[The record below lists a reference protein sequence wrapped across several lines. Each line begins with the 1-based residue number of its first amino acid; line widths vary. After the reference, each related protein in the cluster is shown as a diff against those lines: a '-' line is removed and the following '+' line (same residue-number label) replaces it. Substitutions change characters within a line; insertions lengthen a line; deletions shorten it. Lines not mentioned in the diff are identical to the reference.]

1 MAPFPIILIILITL
15 PYIPSITPQ
24 ISTSDDNIPS
34 LAFAFGWLNDNDTF
48 VAGDVATIQVIV
60 LGNYDHRKTNHTFN
74 PNVTVDFKMGNSS
87 LVSGVTCNFG
97 GDVSTWTITF
107 VPIMV
112 GLLNVLIVDD
122 NFRVFDSSLHF
133 HVNPGRLYP
142 SAGVVSWKGQT
153 NEFVAGALATVLI
166 LPKDAFGNNVTASSE
181 GTNVSTFNLSASFM
195 NGSIASLYNV
205 TNKGWNE
212 YGYVQIEFV
221 PITAGSLFLNV
232 EAANQTLIGSPV
244 MFKVIPGVLDVP
256 SCVPQW
262 KAATKFFQ
270 LFSTMETHIH
280 QRDKYGNLV
289 SGLYSFDIEIIEKGT
304 NLSIPVADLRFSE
317 VVPGIQLCSFILAE
331 PGNFTLLI
339 TDREQINL
347 ISQVPYDFTVYV
359 GYCSGSDSIINGS
372 GLNDSVAGEVSK
384 ISVFLRDAYQYPSPI
399 ELERL
404 RFQILQENETQ
415 HVWSS
420 IYPKDFVNGS
430 SVPGEKSLD
439 TFSKT
444 DYALSVY
451 SNTNSSRNLTVK
463 ASEFEIIYKPE
474 KSGIYHIN
482 LFCGNVHLNSGHPIK
497 KVVHAG
503 EVNTSISGVV
513 KYASSVPMLIN
524 NEIVVKLMD
533 SFSNPVVSK
542 QSKLK
547 LEVSSTNKSEPSI
560 SEFVNN
566 NDGSYTVLYMPKDI
580 GNYEICVAFNGMH
593 FLPCPFGVRVYSI
606 DYFPKAKN
614 DLVSVWEDESI
625 AFSTLENDYFGGNNA
640 SIAQYTKP
648 GHGSLLQYG
657 HLFRYTPYKGFNGND
672 SFLYEISDGN
682 GNHASAFV
690 NISVLSIPPQFASV
704 PSLLQATEDMIS
716 PTFGGFPGLKII
728 YSDSVEN
735 ISVRLGA
742 RFGTVYLSPMV
753 MQFWQPMWAEL
764 SVSKGGEKAKELIL
778 EGRLEVLNY
787 ALQFIQYFGDENFYG
802 EDVMQVSTANR
813 NGMNHIEV
821 PILVEPINDPPS
833 IYVPEFIIFEGK
845 RKSEEVLIFNRERDK
860 FNFSVW
866 DADLIFPGNETQVL
880 VMFSVEVSSG
890 SISTNLPAELIVT
903 TELKLI
909 SSYQWQPLQTFVTIS
924 KHFKVK
930 AKGIRFRG
938 TVHECNSVMQQLSY
952 HGGEH
957 DDVLKITVN
966 DMGKYGCFPDC
977 SEMMSKPL
985 FAEAIIKLRR
995 GRLMNSVVA
1004 HSLAS
1009 AIVFEFI
1016 ALFSLGMVLMLFTC
1030 KCALVLIC
1038 ERKGRQ
1044 NDEVQNVELSDVQH
1058 ASDETIDSFLQ
1069 NLNFSWGRKFRNAT
1083 LSKGS
1088 SSDQHKDTPA
1098 GLSSIAA
1105 EDGQNNL
1112 ENNTT

>member
-1 MAPFPIILIILITL
+1 MSMLKTLLPIALL
-15 PYIPSITPQ
+15 PLCFAHLAK
-24 ISTSDDNIPS
+24 SDDNIPS

-60 LGNYDHRKTNHTFN
+60 IGNYNARKTNYSFS
-74 PNVTVDFKMGNSS
+74 PNVTVNNKMGNSS
-87 LVSGVTCNFG
+87 FVSGVACNFG

-112 GLLNVLIVDD
+112 GLLHVLIVDD
-122 NFRVFDSSLHF
+122 NFHVFDSSLHF

-153 NEFVAGALATVLI
+153 NEFVAGTLATILI

-181 GTNVSTFNLSASFM
+181 GTNVSSYSLSVSFM
-195 NGSIASLYNV
+195 NGSLAGLLNV

-212 YGYVQIEFV
+212 YGYVQIEFIPV
-221 PITAGSLFLNV
+221 TAGSLLLDV
-232 EAANQTLIGSPV
+232 KEANQTLIGSPL
-244 MFKVIPGVLDVP
+244 MFKVIPGMLDVP

-262 KAATKFFQ
+262 KAATSFFQ

-289 SGLYSFDIEIIEKGT
+289 PGFYSFDIEVIEKGT
-304 NLSIPVADLRFSE
+304 NLSMPVADLRFSE
-317 VVPGIQLCSFILAE
+317 VVPGIQLCSFSLAE

-359 GYCSGSDSIINGS
+359 GYCSGSHSIINGS

-384 ISVFLRDAYQYPSPI
+384 FSVFLRDSYQYPSPI
-399 ELERL
+399 ELEWL
-404 RFQILQENETQ
+404 QIQILRENDTQ
-415 HVWSS
+415 YVWSS
-420 IYPKDFVNGS
+420 INPKDFVNGMKY
-430 SVPGEKSLD
+430 EDFL
-439 TFSKT
+439 FSF
-444 DYALSVY
+444 DY
-451 SNTNSSRNLTVK
+451 NLNVK

-474 KSGIYHIN
+474 KSGRYHIH
-482 LFCGNVHLNSGHPIK
+482 LFCGNVHLNSGYPIK

-513 KYASSVPMLIN
+513 KYAPRVPMLIN

-533 SFSNPVVSK
+533 SFSNPVVSN
-542 QSKLK
+542 QSKLN

-566 NDGSYTVLYMPKDI
+566 NDGSYTVLYMPKGI
-580 GNYEICVAFNGMH
+580 GNYEICVTFHGIH
-593 FLPCPFGVRVYSI
+593 FLPCPFGVRVYSV
-606 DYFPKAKN
+606 DYFPKAEN

-625 AFSTLENDYFGGNNA
+625 AFSTLENDRFGGNNA
-640 SIAQYTKP
+640 SIVQYTQP
-648 GHGSLLQYG
+648 SHGSVLQYG

-672 SFLYEISDGN
+672 SFSYAISDGN
-682 GNHASAFV
+682 GNNASANV
-690 NISVLSIPPQFASV
+690 NISVLSIPPQFVSV

-716 PTFGGFPGLKII
+716 PTFGGFSGLKII
-728 YSDSVEN
+728 YSDLAEK
-735 ISVRLGA
+735 ISVRLSA
-742 RFGTVYLSPMV
+742 HFGTVFLSPMV

-764 SVSKGGEKAKELIL
+764 SVSKGVEKAKELIL
-778 EGRLEVLNY
+778 EGRLEVINY
-787 ALQFIQYFGDENFYG
+787 ALQFVQYFGDENFYG
-802 EDVMQVSTANR
+802 DDVMRVSTVNR

-833 IYVPEFIIFEGK
+833 IYAPEFIIFKEK
-845 RKSEEVLIFNRERDK
+845 KSDEEVLIFDRERDK

-866 DADLIFPGNETQVL
+866 DPDLIFPGNDTHVL
-880 VMFSVEVSSG
+880 VMFSVEVNSG

-903 TELKLI
+903 TELKLMG
-909 SSYQWQPLQTFVTIS
+909 SYQWQPLQTFVTIS

-938 TVHECNSVMQQLSY
+938 TVQECNSVMQQLSY

-957 DDVLKITVN
+957 DNVLKITVN

-985 FAEAIIKLRR
+985 FAEAIVMLRR
-995 GRLMNSVVA
+995 GRLMSSVAA
-1004 HSLAS
+1004 HSLGS
-1009 AIVFEFI
+1009 AIMFEFI

-1030 KCALVLIC
+1030 KCALVLVR

-1044 NDEVQNVELSDVQH
+1044 IDQAQNVELSGIQH
-1058 ASDETIDSFLQ
+1058 AFKETICADSSEDTSHFIGCCSSSPLFSRSRR
-1069 NLNFSWGRKFRNAT
+1069 NFRQQDGNVNKGSSS
-1083 LSKGS
+1083 LSQS
-1088 SSDQHKDTPA
+1088 SSDQHKEIPSGLLSVAA
-1098 GLSSIAA
+1098 G
-1105 EDGQNNL
+1105 DGQNNL
-1112 ENNTT
+1112 HNNKT